1 MSIVNVTHNYAQ
13 SPAEVFAALND
24 FAGVYR
30 YHPALKSSPLVDGTP
45 ATGAGSERVC
55 HMHDGN
61 TLHERIVEAEPNEW
75 LKVEILDTSMP
86 MSRGDGHFR
95 LTPKESGGTE
105 VTLTMD
111 FELTMGVF
119 GKVLDKLVMRRKF
132 TGALKLMLA
141 ALEEHLTTGED
152 IPKGWK
158 PAA

>member
-1 MSIVNVTHNYAQ
+1 MSIITVEHSYPQ
-13 SPAEVFAALND
+13 PPSEVFAALND

-30 YHPALKSSPLVDGTP
+30 FHPALKSSPLVEGTP
-45 ATGAGSERVC
+45 ASGTGSERVC

-61 TLHERIVEAEPNEW
+61 TLHERIVEAEADEW

-95 LTPKESGGTE
+95 LAPTSSGGTT
-105 VTLTMD
+105 VSLTMD
-111 FELTMGVF
+111 FALTMGLL
-119 GKVLDKLVMRRKF
+119 GKALDKLIMTRKF
-132 TGALKLMLA
+132 KTALKIMLA
-141 ALEEHLTTGED
+141 ALEEHLTTGET